1 MLSAILVVLLI
12 GAFLG
17 FIFSRKGHEKEGAVG
32 GAKKAGCL
40 LVAFAF
46 LAVIAIILLLLY
58 L

>member
-17 FIFSRKGHEKEGAVG
+17 FIFSRKGNEAEGAVG

-40 LVAFAF
+40 LVALAF
-46 LAVIAIILLLLY
+46 LVVIAVILLILFV
-58 L
+58 